1 MNARRELASRTELRE
16 WMERFYAR
24 LLADDRVAH
33 LFADLDLEAHL
44 PILVDFWAL
53 MLLGEDSYRRNT
65 FQKHTHLPLEDRY
78 FDVWL
83 EHFDASVDEYA
94 TGPRAEAAKARAH
107 SIAKIFRA
115 KLVGARP

>member
-44 PILVDFWAL
+44 PILADFWAL
-53 MLLGEDSYRRNT
+53 MPLGEDSYRRNT
-65 FQKHTHLPLEDRY
+65 FQKHTHLPLEDRH

-94 TGPRAEAAKARAH
+94 TGPRAIDH
-107 SIAKIFRA
+107 S
-115 KLVGARP
+115 GALHYI